1 MTVITLEPTNRDAIQ
16 ARLTADTW
24 AVACLC
30 AAWCDVCQEFRE
42 RFAEI
47 AAKHPDKL
55 MLWIDVEDEADIVG
69 DFEVENFPT
78 LLIQRGNRVAF
89 YGPIEPDAGSTDRLI
104 KAQTRDSGLERP
116 VAAHDRAHDLQLRLA
131 AARGSGG

>member
-1 MTVITLEPTNRDAIQ
+1 MTVITLDPTNRDTIQ
-16 ARLTADTW
+16 AQLTPDTW
-24 AVACLC
+24 TVACLC

-47 AAKHPDKL
+47 ATKHPDKL

-78 LLIQRGNRVAF
+78 LLIQQGERVAF
-89 YGPIEPDAGSTDRLI
+89 YGPIEPDTGSTDRLI
-104 KAQTRDSGLERP
+104 KAQTRDGGLERP
-116 VAAHDRAHDLQLRLA
+116 IAAHDREHDLRLRLV
-131 AARGSGG
+131 AARGDGG